1 MIAKMKQYKN
11 LILLALA
18 AISLIILVASDPLGY
33 CTRRAH
39 ERAAI
44 RNEMAVE
51 KAEAEKKIAII
62 KAQTDAQL
70 ERIRQGLG
78 IETEELPE
86 ESTEAADAPGQEGP
100 DEE

>member
-44 RNEMAVE
+44 RNEMAIE
-51 KAEAEKKIAII
+51 KAEAEKKISII

-70 ERIRQGLG
+70 EQIRQGLET
-78 IETEELPE
+78 ETEELSE
-86 ESTEAADAPGQEGP
+86 ESTEAADAPGQEEP